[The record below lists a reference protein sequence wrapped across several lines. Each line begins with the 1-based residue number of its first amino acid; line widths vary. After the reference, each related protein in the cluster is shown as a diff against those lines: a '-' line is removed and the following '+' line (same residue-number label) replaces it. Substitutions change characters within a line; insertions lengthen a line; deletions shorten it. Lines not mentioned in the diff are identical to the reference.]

1 MKIEEGAIA
10 SELEGGVGGLIS
22 SRLSRAQFFVL
33 ATGRGLPWC
42 FKISSSVMLVNS
54 RVICLQSI
62 RFLNR
67 CLICFICSYLLL
79 WLLMGHN

>member
-10 SELEGGVGGLIS
+10 SELEGGAGGWIS
-22 SRLSRAQFFVL
+22 SRLSRAQFLVL
-33 ATGRGLPWC
+33 PTGRGLP
-42 FKISSSVMLVNS
+42 SVMLVNS
-54 RVICLQSI
+54 KVICLRSI

-79 WLLMGHN
+79 WLLMGRN